1 MSNSERYHW
10 IPQDCPICDA
20 PPTTLLGKRGGSA
33 HRAGLGVECNVW
45 RCDQC
50 GLIFP
55 NPMPVPVKGL
65 EQHYGVDPMEYF
77 EHHHVDQKDTA
88 GKGLGALG
96 RTLIGAKRKL
106 LRTRG
111 RRGGIFLAAGLAGGE
126 AAGGVVAAP

>member
-88 GKGLGALG
+88 GKGLVTQAES
-96 RTLIGAKRKL
+96 LIGSKGRLLDIGAGRGEL
-106 LRTRG
+106 LR
-111 RRGGIFLAAGLAGGE
+111 AAK
-126 AAGGVVAAP
+126 